1 LETEWPKKRFFLGEL
16 KGKQVK
22 IPCGCVAVT
31 SDKGFTDPIPVGD
44 RPAPQDVEEG
54 EMEDDLEARRPACS
68 KPHQVPGCV
77 VRATVAP
84 TTGWEGAC
92 RRVRSY
98 PKPRHRGR
106 CHFWEEDKEMIAT
119 APVADEGLDE
129 IIERED
135 GDFVVVTFR
144 NKTFRLN
151 KEKARERREGK
162 KVINGLRTAEL
173 NVMPLKYHEA
183 YRIYKQMKAN
193 HWEPD
198 VIDMTKDCTMWNSP
212 VLTAKERWI
221 IEMGVGYFSAA
232 EGIVGDSVLHVI
244 EDNLTAA
251 ELKHAS
257 LRWIAEESI
266 HMDSLLHII
275 GSLNIDQD
283 EVTAKFNDIPS
294 IRRKNEFITRQMPEL
309 KMGLDLTKTGNKKKF
324 AKAIFGISQVLEGT
338 QFYGLFAM
346 ILSLHRQ
353 NKMTGVG
360 QMFQYTLRDESNHI
374 ALGRFIF
381 SQLVAEN
388 PDIWTNEFKEELRS
402 FMEEGVA
409 LEKEFVKDCL
419 PEDAV
424 GMTQKDFLDYVDFN
438 ADRRLISVGLEPL
451 SQIKSNPFLWLDEVI
466 FLKKEKNFFETRVTE
481 YQTGGSMKNSSEDDL
496 I

>member
-1 LETEWPKKRFFLGEL
+1 MIT
-16 KGKQVK
+16 
-22 IPCGCVAVT
+22 T
-31 SDKGFTDPIPVGD
+31 TTDTLDPV
-44 RPAPQDVEEG
+44 Q
-54 EMEDDLEARRPACS
+54 
-68 KPHQVPGCV
+68 
-77 VRATVAP
+77 
-84 TTGWEGAC
+84 
-92 RRVRSY
+92 
-98 PKPRHRGR
+98 
-106 CHFWEEDKEMIAT
+106 
-119 APVADEGLDE
+119 
-129 IIERED
+129 ERED
-135 GDFVVVTFR
+135 GHQVVITFR
-144 NKTFRLN
+144 NKTFRLDR
-151 KEKARERREGK
+151 EKARARKEAKRI
-162 KVINGLRTAEL
+162 INGLRTAEL

-198 VIDMTKDCTMWNSP
+198 VIDMTKDCTLWNTPGALS
-212 VLTAKERWI
+212 ARERWI

-251 ELKHAS
+251 ELKHAC

-294 IRRKNEFITRQMPEL
+294 IRRKNDFITRHMPEL
-309 KMGLDLTKTGNKKKF
+309 KMGLDLTVSENKQKF

-338 QFYGLFAM
+338 QFYALFAM

-374 ALGRFIF
+374 ALGRYIF
-381 SQLVAEN
+381 TQLIAEN
-388 PDIWTNEFKEELRS
+388 PDIMTPEFREELRE
-402 FMEEGVA
+402 FMREGVA

-424 GMTQKDFLDYVDFN
+424 GMTQKDFLNYVDFN
-438 ADRRLISVGLEPL
+438 ADRRLTSVGLEPL
-451 SQIKSNPFLWLDEVI
+451 SSVKSNPFLWLDEVI

-481 YQTGGSMKNSSEDDL
+481 YQTGGSMKNASEDDL